1 MPGMPGMGRGGPS
14 EDEMRRM
21 RVIMRRVTEPP
32 ASLVIV
38 RDGLKVVL
46 TDGDG
51 HTVTYLTDGRKEDR
65 LTGDGEFT
73 SRAKFE
79 GDVLV
84 IDEDFGGGVKLNTRV
99 APIVSENRERL
110 EVKLKAAGLPKRP
123 GGGGPDAPD
132 GGTGRGPIDSVMRVY
147 ERMER

>member
-1 MPGMPGMGRGGPS
+1 MGSGGPS
-14 EDEMRRM
+14 EDDMRRL

-38 RDGLKVVL
+38 RDAAKVIV

-51 HTVTYLTDGRKEDR
+51 RTVSYIADGRKEDR

-79 GDVLV
+79 GQVLV
-84 IDEDFGGGVKLNTRV
+84 VQEDFGGGVKLTTRL
-99 APIVSENRERL
+99 APIESENRPRL
-110 EVKLKAAGLPKRP
+110 EVTLKAEGLPGRAP
-123 GGGGPDAPD
+123 GGPAN
-132 GGTGRGPIDSVMRVY
+132 GTTRVY
-147 ERMER
+147 ERVER

>member
-21 RVIMRRVTEPP
+21 RVIMRRMTEPP

-38 RDGLKVVL
+38 RDGLKVIV
-46 TDGDG
+46 TDGEG
-51 HTVTYLTDGRKEDR
+51 RTMSYMTDGRKEER

-73 SRAKFE
+73 SRAKVE
-79 GDVLV
+79 GEVLV

-99 APIVSENRERL
+99 TPIVSENRQRL
-110 EVKLKAAGLPKRP
+110 EVKLKAVGLPKRP
-123 GGGGPDAPD
+123 GGGDPDAPE
-132 GGTGRGPIDSVMRVY
+132 GGAGRGPLDSVMRVY